1 MLNDFQNIS
10 LLIKPL
16 ADLDSHKTPAQQNKK
31 PMSSLSLNEELQTV
45 IFFFTVCVSLS
56 FHLPSGVEGMI
67 QPWGSWS
74 SGCEY

>member
-31 PMSSLSLNEELQTV
+31 PMSSLSLNEGANSYL
-45 IFFFTVCVSLS
+45 FLHSLCLSLS
-56 FHLPSGVEGMI
+56 FHLPSGVEVVK
-67 QPWGSWS
+67 PWGSWS